1 MARPQIEPN
10 AQNASIH
17 SESYQIECSYQ
28 TVVRFF
34 HKQGFSLKVPQPW
47 PDRQDEK
54 QRQAFRQKLKELCE
68 QPDLDIWFAD
78 ESGFEGDP
86 RLRKRWDRKGSKI
99 RVTKN
104 GDHLRMNV
112 MGMVCPRSRE
122 FFAIEASHS
131 GSETFQAFLDEA
143 AKFIN
148 FQRSCNILFWTMHL
162 GIV

>member
-78 ESGFEGDP
+78 ESGFDGDP